1 MKTKVLVLAALL
13 LCAAGAG
20 SAFAAAATA
29 PKPESRVSVI
39 FVEPQKFTDVK
50 QSSWGDNS
58 PELLDQIKSFLC
70 ETGESYVSV
79 GLHLEIK
86 VTDISLAGKFEPW
99 RGPQFDDV
107 RIVRSIYPPCFK
119 LDFRLTDEKGNIV
132 KEGTREISDLAFQL
146 RTAWPL
152 SDHLRYEKD
161 MMRDWFRQEFG
172 RARKS

>member
-13 LCAAGAG
+13 GAASAG

-50 QSSWGDNS
+50 QDSWGDNS
-58 PELLDQIKSFLC
+58 PALLAQIKNFLC
-70 ETGESYVSV
+70 ETGESYVSA

-99 RGPQFDDV
+99 RGAQFDDV
-107 RIVRSIYPPCFK
+107 RIVRGIYPPCFK
-119 LDFRLTDEKGNIV
+119 LDFRLTDEKGNVV
-132 KEGTREISDLAFQL
+132 KEGAREITDLAFQL
-146 RTAWPL
+146 RSAWPL
-152 SDHLRYEKD
+152 SDPLRYEKD
-161 MMRDWFRQEFG
+161 MMRDWFREEFG

>member
-119 LDFRLTDEKGNIV
+119 LDFRLTDEKGNVV